1 MNKIT
6 KASLALVVIFITI
19 LLAIFVQ
26 SLADEKKEY
35 VTDPVIAH
43 IPLEAHLRFSFD
55 PDDPALMNMEYTLT
69 PSVDVKTDV
78 SEAIVLPEEIVF
90 VEGDI
95 PTGPIT
101 LSKNKKYKY
110 NTKIKAVDTGIWT
123 IYATPGV
130 YAIVNVF
137 EGEVSSVIGQEVFD
151 ATEPVTMYRFREELS
166 KEQQD
171 VLMNITKN
179 WLREYGMQEYKK
191 EEFNCTIISSHVS
204 RIHNVDIKCYG
215 CEILGY
221 SNSTLYDK
229 YYFVIDED
237 LNINKTKVRN
247 VYHWAY
253 QTPTGYP
260 RRPICEEITMKGG
273 GNGVL

>member
-1 MNKIT
+1 MMNKIT
-6 KASLALVVIFITI
+6 KASLALVVIFIAI
-19 LLAIFVQ
+19 LLVIFVQ
-26 SLADEKKEY
+26 SLTDEKEEY
-35 VTDPVIAH
+35 ITDLVIAH

-55 PDDPALMNMEYTLT
+55 PDDPALMNMIYTLT
-69 PSVDVKTDV
+69 PSVDLKTDV
-78 SEAIVLPEEIVF
+78 SEGIVLPEEIVF
-90 VEGDI
+90 VEGDM
-95 PTGPIT
+95 PTGQIT

-123 IYATPGV
+123 IYASPGV

-204 RIHNVDIKCYG
+204 RIHDIDIKCYG
-215 CEILGY
+215 CEMFGY

-237 LNINKTKVRN
+237 LNTNKTNVRN
-247 VYHWAY
+247 VYRWAY
-253 QTPTGYP
+253 QTPSGYQQKP
-260 RRPICEEITMKGG
+260 VCEEITMKGG
-273 GNGVL
+273 GNGE

>member
-6 KASLALVVIFITI
+6 KASLILAVIFIVI

-26 SLADEKKEY
+26 SPADEKKEC

-43 IPLEAHLRFSFD
+43 IPIEAHLRFSFD
-55 PDDPALMNMEYTLT
+55 PDDPALMNMIYALT
-69 PSVDVKTDV
+69 PSVDLKTDV
-78 SEAIVLPEEIVF
+78 SEGIVLPEEIVF
-90 VEGDI
+90 VESDI
-95 PTGPIT
+95 PTGQIT

-110 NTKIKAVDTGIWT
+110 NTKIKAVNTGIWT
-123 IYATPGV
+123 IYASPGV

-151 ATEPVTMYRFREELS
+151 ATEPVTRYRFREEIS

-179 WLREYGMQEYKK
+179 WLREYGVQEYKK

-204 RIHNVDIKCYG
+204 RIHDIDIKCYG
-215 CEILGY
+215 CEMFGY
-221 SNSTLYDK
+221 SNSTLSDR

-237 LNINKTKVRN
+237 LNANKTKVRN

-253 QTPTGYP
+253 QTPSGYQP
-260 RRPICEEITMKGG
+260 KPVCEEITMKGG
-273 GNGVL
+273 RNGK